1 MPTPTPLPYSPQ
13 VTQGLQILDETV
25 KQGIVGVLLLVAII
39 GVVLSVAVAIVAW
52 TRRNKKDN
60 SSTINEALLTFA
72 RMDEEQLKRSESEK
86 VWQRKMDMR
95 RDIQIKRMNNRQ
107 IESITALSDS
117 NNKLADA
124 MAVSNTVLDAINKN
138 NQMQTMNTDA
148 MRSDLNAMRE
158 SGSIP
163 LQNAII
169 SINAIKELVTS
180 ISIRQLEDR
189 AFFERTIILLT
200 GAMDTLT
207 RIEQRH
213 KTGEY
218 PSVMASEDGT

>member
-169 SINAIKELVTS
+169 SINAIKEMVTN
-180 ISIRQLEDR
+180 ISIRQLDDR
-189 AFFERTIILLT
+189 AFFERTIVFLT

-213 KTGEY
+213 KTGEF
-218 PSVMASEDGT
+218 PPVQTSED